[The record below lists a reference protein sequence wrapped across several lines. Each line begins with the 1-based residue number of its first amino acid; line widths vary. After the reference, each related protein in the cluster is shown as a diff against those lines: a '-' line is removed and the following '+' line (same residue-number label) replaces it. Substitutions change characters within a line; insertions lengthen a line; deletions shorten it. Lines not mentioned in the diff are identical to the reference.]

1 MPLQGDTKDAG
12 GFGGFCMTCQQAQ
25 ESLSLYLYGEMEF
38 AVEEEFE
45 QHTAQCALCADALAR
60 ERKWHVVMND
70 AQASVP
76 LDLLSQC
83 RRELSRELQAE
94 ARSAPSLWARLVESI
109 RPTRWSM
116 QLASAALLI
125 CLGFSAAF
133 MLQRWQGQ
141 SLQAPS
147 SDVTSKVRSIG
158 RGSNGEVEI
167 AVDEVRPRRIHGRTD
182 DPSVLRYL
190 IDASRDA
197 DDPGLRAES
206 VEWLNRSGG
215 PEVRDA
221 LLYSLG
227 HDPNSGIRSKALEGL
242 GRFSSDQI
250 CKRSL
255 VSVLEHDQDPAVR
268 GQAIDILVPGNN
280 AILPN
285 PQLAGKLQE
294 VMASEPDGYVRQR
307 AQRALKVMNA
317 SYETY

>member
-1 MPLQGDTKDAG
+1 
-12 GFGGFCMTCQQAQ
+12 MTCQQAQ

-38 AVEEEFE
+38 SVEEEFE
-45 QHTAQCALCADALAR
+45 QHTLQCALCADALAR

-70 AQASVP
+70 AQTSVS

-94 ARSAPSLWARLVESI
+94 ARNAPSLWARLVESI
-109 RPTRWSM
+109 RPTGWSM
-116 QLASAALLI
+116 QLASAALLV
-125 CLGFSAAF
+125 CVGFSAAF
-133 MLQRWQGQ
+133 MLQRWN
-141 SLQAPS
+141 SPS
-147 SDVTSKVRSIG
+147 SGVTSKVRSIG
-158 RGSNGEVEI
+158 RAPNGEVEI
-167 AVDEVRPRRIHGRTD
+167 AVDEVHPRKVLGRMD

-206 VEWLNRSGG
+206 VEWLNKSTG

-242 GRFSSDQI
+242 GRFSSDQV

-255 VSVLEHDQDPAVR
+255 VSVLEHDQDPAIR
-268 GQAIDILVPGNN
+268 GRAIDILVPGNN

-285 PQLAGKLQE
+285 QQIAGTLQE

-307 AQRALKVMNA
+307 AQRALQVMNA

>member
-1 MPLQGDTKDAG
+1 
-12 GFGGFCMTCQQAQ
+12 MTCQQAQ

-38 AVEEEFE
+38 RVEEEFE

-60 ERKWHVVMND
+60 ERKWHAVMND
-70 AQASVP
+70 AQASVS

-94 ARSAPSLWARLVESI
+94 ARNGPSLWARLVESI

-133 MLQRWQGQ
+133 MLQRWANP
-141 SLQAPS
+141 SL
-147 SDVTSKVRSIG
+147 DVTSKVRSIG
-158 RGSNGEVEI
+158 RGANGEVEI
-167 AVDEVRPRRIHGRTD
+167 AVDEVHPRRVHGRTD

-197 DDPGLRAES
+197 NDPSLRAES
-206 VEWLNRSGG
+206 VEWLDKSDG
-215 PEVRDA
+215 PAVRDA

-227 HDPNSGIRSKALEGL
+227 HDPNSSIRSKALEGL
-242 GRFSSDQI
+242 GRFSNDQI
-250 CKRSL
+250 ARNSL
-255 VSVLEHDQDPAVR
+255 VSVLEHDQDPAIR

-280 AILPN
+280 AILPS
-285 PQLAGKLQE
+285 PQIAGKLQE

-307 AQRALKVMNA
+307 AQRALQVMNA

>member
-1 MPLQGDTKDAG
+1 
-12 GFGGFCMTCQQAQ
+12 MTCQQAQ

-38 AVEEEFE
+38 IVEEEFE

-60 ERKWHVVMND
+60 ERKWHVLMND
-70 AQASVP
+70 AQANVP

-83 RRELSRELQAE
+83 RRELSRELQADK
-94 ARSAPSLWARLVESI
+94 RRAPSLWARLVESI
-109 RPTRWSM
+109 RPTGWSM
-116 QLASAALLI
+116 QLASAALLV
-125 CLGFSAAF
+125 CLGFGAAF
-133 MLQRWQGQ
+133 MLQRWE
-141 SLQAPS
+141 APS

-158 RGSNGEVEI
+158 RGPNGKVEI
-167 AVDEVRPRRIHGRTD
+167 AVDEVRRRKIEGRAD

-206 VEWLNRSGG
+206 VEWLDKSDG

-227 HDPNSGIRSKALEGL
+227 HDPNSSVRSKALQGV
-242 GRFSSDQI
+242 GRFSNDQI
-250 CKRSL
+250 ARNSL
-255 VSVLEHDQDPAVR
+255 VSVFEHDQDPAIR

-285 PQLAGKLQE
+285 PQIAGKLQE
-294 VMASEPDGYVRQR
+294 VMASETDGYVRQR
-307 AQRALKVMNA
+307 AQRALQVMNA

>member
-1 MPLQGDTKDAG
+1 
-12 GFGGFCMTCQQAQ
+12 MTCQQAQ

-38 AVEEEFE
+38 SREEEFE
-45 QHTAQCALCADALAR
+45 QHTAQCALCADALSR
-60 ERKWHVVMND
+60 ERKWHAVMND

-94 ARSAPSLWARLVESI
+94 ARNAPSLWARLFESM

-116 QLASAALLI
+116 QLASAALLV

-133 MLQRWQGQ
+133 MLQRWQ
-141 SLQAPS
+141 APS
-147 SDVTSKVRSIG
+147 AGVTSKVRSIG
-158 RGSNGEVEI
+158 GGPNGEVDI
-167 AVDEVRPRRIHGRTD
+167 AVDEVRPRKVHGSTD
-182 DPSVLRYL
+182 DPSVLHYL

-206 VEWLNRSGG
+206 VVWLNKSSG

-242 GRFSSDQI
+242 GRFSNDQI
-250 CKRSL
+250 ARSSL
-255 VSVLEHDQDPAVR
+255 ISVLEHDQDPAIR
-268 GQAIDILVPGNN
+268 GQVIDILVPGNHGT
-280 AILPN
+280 LPS
-285 PQLAGKLQE
+285 PQIAGKLQE

-307 AQRALKVMNA
+307 AQRALQVMNA